1 MQGIH
6 CTDWDISES
15 IPGRVPEKR
24 FYQESKGCIFANLW
38 QQPRLFLLFYVDI
51 ITGKD
56 KKYYPFRYKKC
67 AEFFE
72 EEPSVFSHSK
82 VIAIDENTSV
92 CFYYT
97 EERETV
103 KIYALI
109 CTHK

>member
-1 MQGIH
+1 M
-6 CTDWDISES
+6 
-15 IPGRVPEKR
+15 
-24 FYQESKGCIFANLW
+24 
-38 QQPRLFLLFYVDI
+38 DI

-72 EEPSVFSHSK
+72 EEPSVFSRHSK

-92 CFYYT
+92 CFYYK

-109 CTHK
+109 CTDELVKEHLSELDGVFQEFLEQDIVGNICMEKKNLTG